1 VSLTP
6 APHGA
11 PTLHGATPAEI
22 MADVYFRPDFV
33 ALHARPDR
41 VDTLEF
47 AGFRHSAAVRE
58 IPGTDLDDL
67 ETPWGYGGPVALDEA
82 AFWQGLG
89 LWRQRQIDNNRVAE
103 FVRLHPFL
111 NPMSFR
117 GWFDHLRL
125 DRLTI
130 VVDLAEPAAERW
142 RRYTKGTRYSIRQA
156 QKKLSFRKLG
166 PGEDAVFRECYEEGL
181 RRNQAERNYY
191 FPADYFAAVLAAD
204 WATAWVAEQD
214 GKPVAIACFLDG
226 GAFAHYHL
234 SGGGDAARESFAH
247 YGLLELAIEHFAAKG
262 ARWMHLGGGRTS
274 HPDDALLSFKSK
286 FSSRRVPY
294 YTGGLVYA
302 RSAYEQLARGRNER
316 FLSYRF
322 PPAPE
327 IGSKPITLRRT
338 GEADFADF
346 FRLKCDVDNIVWSG
360 HDRPPEWHRMR
371 EWFTAK
377 HAPDSNRRI
386 YFAEYEGQVLGY
398 TYVDDL
404 PDAVEITVGIS
415 AREAGRGLGSNLL
428 RQVMALIRP
437 VIAGREVRCWLFLEN
452 VAGVR
457 AFESVGFRRDD
468 NKPTRGFAMPF
479 GNGPTQQH
487 CWVYDGAARA

>member
-1 VSLTP
+1 MPLT
-6 APHGA
+6 

-33 ALHARPDR
+33 ALHAHPDR

-47 AGFRHSAAVRE
+47 PGFRHSAAVRE
-58 IPGTDLDDL
+58 IPGADLDDL

-130 VVDLAEPAAERW
+130 LVDLAEPAQTRS
-142 RRYTKGTRYSIRQA
+142 RRYSKGTRYSIRQA

-166 PGEDAVFRECYEEGL
+166 AGEGETFRQCYEAGL
-181 RRNQAERNYY
+181 KRNQAERHYY
-191 FPADYFAAVLAAD
+191 FPADYYSAVLAAA
-204 WATAWVAEQD
+204 WATTWVAEQ
-214 GKPVAIACFLDG
+214 GGEPVAIACFLDG

-234 SGGGDAARESFAH
+234 SGGGDAARETFAH
-247 YGLLELAIEHFAAKG
+247 YGLLELAIGHFAARG
-262 ARWMHLGGGRTS
+262 CRWMHLGGGRTS
-274 HPDDALLSFKSK
+274 HPEDALLAFKAK
-286 FSSRRVPY
+286 FSPRRIPY

-302 RSAYEQLARGRNER
+302 RSAYDRLARGRNER

-327 IGSKPITLRRT
+327 IGSKPIALRRT
-338 GEADFADF
+338 TGADFADF

-360 HDRPPEWHRMR
+360 HDRPPDWHRMGA
-371 EWFTAK
+371 WFAAQHTPASK
-377 HAPDSNRRI
+377 RRI
-386 YFAEYEGQVLGY
+386 YLAEYEGQVLGY

-404 PDAVEITVGIS
+404 ADAVEITVGIS
-415 AREAGRGLGSNLL
+415 AREAGRGLGSNFL
-428 RQVMALIRP
+428 RQVMALIR
-437 VIAGREVRCWLFLEN
+437 AGAAPKEIRCWLFAEN

-457 AFESVGFRRDD
+457 AFEAAGFRRDER
-468 NKPTRGFAMPF
+468 KPARSFDMPF
-479 GNGPTQQH
+479 GNGPIRQY

>member
-1 VSLTP
+1 MSLTQ
-6 APHGA
+6 
-11 PTLHGATPAEI
+11 TLHGATAAEI

-41 VDTLEF
+41 VDALEL

-130 VVDLAEPAAERW
+130 VVDLAEAAARRW
-142 RRYTKGTRYSIRQA
+142 HRYSKGTRYSIRQA
-156 QKKLSFRKLG
+156 QKKLTFRVLG
-166 PGEDAVFRECYEEGL
+166 PGEGGIFRRCYEEGL
-181 RRNQAERNYY
+181 ERNQAERHYY
-191 FPADYFAAVLAAD
+191 FPADYYEAVLAAD
-204 WATAWVAEQD
+204 WATAWVAELA
-214 GKPVAIACFLDG
+214 GEPVAIACFLDG

-234 SGGGDAARESFAH
+234 SGGGDAARETFAH
-247 YGLLELAIEHFAAKG
+247 YGLLELAIAHFAAKG

-274 HPDDALLSFKSK
+274 HPDDALLAFKAK
-286 FSSRRVPY
+286 FSPRRVPY

-302 RSAYEQLARGRNER
+302 RGAYEQLARQQLSRGRNER

-322 PPAPE
+322 APAPE

-338 GEADFADF
+338 TAADFAAF

-360 HDRPPEWHRMR
+360 HDRPPDWHRMGA
-371 EWFTAK
+371 WFEAQ
-377 HAPDSNRRI
+377 HAPGSNRRI
-386 YFAEYEGQVLGY
+386 YLAEYEGQVLGY
-398 TYVDDL
+398 TYADDL
-404 PDAVEITVGIS
+404 GDAVEITIGVAS
-415 AREAGRGLGSNLL
+415 REAGRGLGRNFL
-428 RQVMALIRP
+428 RQLMAE
-437 VIAGREVRCWLFLEN
+437 IAKSNERRRIQCWIFPEN
-452 VAGVR
+452 VASVK
-457 AFESVGFRRDD
+457 AFEAVGFRRDEARTERVFD
-468 NKPTRGFAMPF
+468 MPF
-479 GNGPTQQH
+479 MGGPARQH
-487 CWVYDGAARA
+487 CWVHDGAARA